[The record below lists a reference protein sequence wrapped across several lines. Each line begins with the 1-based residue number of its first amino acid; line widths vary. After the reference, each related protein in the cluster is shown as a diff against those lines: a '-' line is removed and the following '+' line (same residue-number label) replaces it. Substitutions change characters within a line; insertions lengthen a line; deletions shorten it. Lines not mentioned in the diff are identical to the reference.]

1 YALKLYNRKSHRIF
15 IKRKC
20 ENYMEEQVIS
30 ISEIIDAVK
39 KRWKIIALCTLIA
52 TLVSGIFSFFIIAPT
67 YEASTKIFIGKEGAE
82 SEGYNSSDVSMYQNL
97 LKTYSELIK
106 TKDLVNRAIDNSEYD
121 LSINNALSSISVNTV
136 TGTQILQISYKSKS
150 ASIAKNMLENVTKEF
165 INKAQELVP
174 NGNVQVLE
182 HVELPEKPVAPNK
195 TMNIA
200 IAFILGMMVG
210 FGIVFLLEYLDNTY
224 KNKEQLEKD
233 LDIPVLGVI
242 PMSDLE

>member
-1 YALKLYNRKSHRIF
+1 
-15 IKRKC
+15 
-20 ENYMEEQVIS
+20 MEEQVIS

-39 KRWKIIALCTLIA
+39 KRWKIIVLTTVLA
-52 TLVSGIFSFFIIAPT
+52 TVVSGIFSFFIISPT

-97 LKTYSELIK
+97 IKTYSELIK
-106 TKDLVNRAIDNSEYD
+106 TKDLVNKAIDNSQYD
-121 LSINNALSSISVNTV
+121 LSVNSVLNGITVNTL
-136 TGTQILQISYKSKS
+136 TGTQILQISYQSKS
-150 ASIAKNMLENVTKEF
+150 PSVAKNILESITNEF
-165 INKAQELVP
+165 ITKAEELVP
-174 NGNVQVLE
+174 NGNVKILE
-182 HVELPEKPVAPNK
+182 SVELPKNPVAPNK

-242 PMSDLE
+242 PMSDLD

>member
-1 YALKLYNRKSHRIF
+1 
-15 IKRKC
+15 
-20 ENYMEEQVIS
+20 MEEQVIS

-39 KRWKIIALCTLIA
+39 KRWKIIVLTTVLA
-52 TLVSGIFSFFIIAPT
+52 TVVSGIFSFFVISPT

-97 LKTYSELIK
+97 IKTYSELIK
-106 TKDLVNRAIDNSEYD
+106 TKDLVNKAINNSEYD
-121 LSINNALSSISVNTV
+121 LSVNSVLNGITVNTL
-136 TGTQILQISYKSKS
+136 TGTQILQISYQSKS
-150 ASIAKNMLENVTKEF
+150 PSIAKNMLESITNEF
-165 INKAQELVP
+165 ITKAEELVP
-174 NGNVQVLE
+174 NGNVKILE
-182 HVELPEKPVAPNK
+182 SVELPKNPVAPNK

-242 PMSDLE
+242 PMSDLD

>member
-1 YALKLYNRKSHRIF
+1 
-15 IKRKC
+15 
-20 ENYMEEQVIS
+20 MEEQVIS

-39 KRWKIIALCTLIA
+39 KRWKIIALTTVLA
-52 TLVSGIFSFFIIAPT
+52 TVVSGIFSFFIISPT

-97 LKTYSELIK
+97 IKTYSELIK
-106 TKDLVNRAIDNSEYD
+106 TKDLVNKAIDNSEYD
-121 LSINNALSSISVNTV
+121 LSVNSVLNGITVNTL
-136 TGTQILQISYKSKS
+136 TGTQILQISYQSKS
-150 ASIAKNMLENVTKEF
+150 PSIAKNMLESITNEF
-165 INKAQELVP
+165 ITKAEELVP
-174 NGNVQVLE
+174 NGNVKILE
-182 HVELPEKPVAPNK
+182 SVELPKNPVAPNK

-242 PMSDLE
+242 PMSDLD

>member
-1 YALKLYNRKSHRIF
+1 MPWIYIYEDNINKKSST
-15 IKRKC
+15 K
-20 ENYMEEQVIS
+20 YMEEQVIS

-39 KRWKIIALCTLIA
+39 KRWKIIALTTVLA
-52 TLVSGIFSFFIIAPT
+52 TLVSGIFSFFVISPT

-97 LKTYSELIK
+97 IKTYSELIK
-106 TKDLVNRAIDNSEYD
+106 TKDLVNKAIDNSEYD
-121 LSINNALSSISVNTV
+121 LSVNSVLNGITVNTL
-136 TGTQILQISYKSKS
+136 TGTQILQISYQSKS
-150 ASIAKNMLENVTKEF
+150 PSIAKNILESITNEF
-165 INKAQELVP
+165 ITKAEELVP
-174 NGNVQVLE
+174 NGNVKILE
-182 HVELPEKPVAPNK
+182 SVELPKNPVAPNK

-242 PMSDLE
+242 PMSDLD

>member
-1 YALKLYNRKSHRIF
+1 
-15 IKRKC
+15 
-20 ENYMEEQVIS
+20 MEEQVIS

-39 KRWKIIALCTLIA
+39 KRWKIIVLTTVLA
-52 TLVSGIFSFFIIAPT
+52 TVVSGIFSFFVISPT

-97 LKTYSELIK
+97 IKTYSELIK
-106 TKDLVNRAIDNSEYD
+106 TKDLVNKAINNSEYD
-121 LSINNALSSISVNTV
+121 LSVNSVLNGITVNTL
-136 TGTQILQISYKSKS
+136 TGTQILQISYQSKS
-150 ASIAKNMLENVTKEF
+150 PSIAKNILESITNEF
-165 INKAQELVP
+165 ITKAEELVP
-174 NGNVQVLE
+174 NGNVKILE
-182 HVELPEKPVAPNK
+182 SVELPKNPVAPNK

-242 PMSDLE
+242 PMSDLD

>member
-1 YALKLYNRKSHRIF
+1 
-15 IKRKC
+15 
-20 ENYMEEQVIS
+20 MEEQVIS

-52 TLVSGIFSFFIIAPT
+52 TLVSGIFTFFIIAPT
-67 YEASTKIFIGKEGAE
+67 YEASTKVFIGKEE
-82 SEGYNSSDVSMYQNL
+82 SSVENYNYNDITMYQKL

-106 TKDLVNRAIDNSEYD
+106 TKDLINRSITNSEYELEVED
-121 LSINNALSSISVNTV
+121 VLNNVSVTTV
-136 TGTQILQISYKSKS
+136 ADTQMIQIAYKSTS
-150 ASIAKNMLENVTKEF
+150 PNIAKNMLENITNEF
-165 INKAQELVP
+165 ITTAQELVP
-174 NGNVQVLE
+174 NGNVRVLE
-182 HVELPEKPVAPNK
+182 TVELPEEPVAPNK
-195 TMNIA
+195 KMNIA

-210 FGIVFLLEYLDNTY
+210 LGIVFLLEYLDNTY

>member
-1 YALKLYNRKSHRIF
+1 
-15 IKRKC
+15 
-20 ENYMEEQVIS
+20 MEEQVIS

-39 KRWKIIALCTLIA
+39 KRWKIIALTTVLA
-52 TLVSGIFSFFIIAPT
+52 TVVSGIFSFFVISPT

-97 LKTYSELIK
+97 IKTYSELIK
-106 TKDLVNRAIDNSEYD
+106 TKDLVNKAIDNSEYD
-121 LSINNALSSISVNTV
+121 LSVNNVLNGITVNTL
-136 TGTQILQISYKSKS
+136 TGTQILQISYQSKS
-150 ASIAKNMLENVTKEF
+150 PSIAKNILESITNEF
-165 INKAQELVP
+165 ITKAEELVP
-174 NGNVQVLE
+174 NGNVKILE
-182 HVELPEKPVAPNK
+182 SVEIPKNPVAPNK

-242 PMSDLE
+242 PMSDLD

>member
-1 YALKLYNRKSHRIF
+1 
-15 IKRKC
+15 
-20 ENYMEEQVIS
+20 MEEQVIS

-39 KRWKIIALCTLIA
+39 KRWKIIALTTVLA
-52 TLVSGIFSFFIIAPT
+52 TVVSGIFSFFIISPT

-97 LKTYSELIK
+97 IKTYSELIK
-106 TKDLVNRAIDNSEYD
+106 TKDLVNKAINNSQYD
-121 LSINNALSSISVNTV
+121 LSVNNVLNDITVNTL
-136 TGTQILQISYKSKS
+136 TGTQILQISYQSKS
-150 ASIAKNMLENVTKEF
+150 PSIAKNILESVTNEF

-174 NGNVQVLE
+174 NGNVKILE
-182 HVELPEKPVAPNK
+182 SVELPKNPVAPNK

-224 KNKEQLEKD
+224 KNKEQLEKE

-242 PMSDLE
+242 PMSDLD

>member
-1 YALKLYNRKSHRIF
+1 
-15 IKRKC
+15 
-20 ENYMEEQVIS
+20 MEEQVIS

-39 KRWKIIALCTLIA
+39 KRWKIIALTTVLA
-52 TLVSGIFSFFIIAPT
+52 TLVSGIFSFFVISPT
-67 YEASTKIFIGKEGAE
+67 YEASTKVFIGKEE
-82 SEGYNSSDVSMYQNL
+82 SSMESYNYNDITMYQKL

-106 TKDLVNRAIDNSEYD
+106 TKDLINRAITNSKYELKVEEVLND
-121 LSINNALSSISVNTV
+121 VSVTTV
-136 TGTQILQISYKSKS
+136 ADTQMIQISYRSTS
-150 ASIAKNMLENVTKEF
+150 PNIAKNMLENITNEF
-165 INKAQELVP
+165 IVTAQELVP
-174 NGNVQVLE
+174 NGNVKILE
-182 HVELPEKPVAPNK
+182 SVELPKKPVAPNK

-242 PMSDLE
+242 PMSDLD

>member
-1 YALKLYNRKSHRIF
+1 
-15 IKRKC
+15 
-20 ENYMEEQVIS
+20 MEEQVIS

-39 KRWKIIALCTLIA
+39 KRWKIIVLTTVLA
-52 TLVSGIFSFFIIAPT
+52 TVVSGIFSFFVISPT

-97 LKTYSELIK
+97 IKTYSELIK
-106 TKDLVNRAIDNSEYD
+106 TKDLVNKAINNSQYD
-121 LSINNALSSISVNTV
+121 LSVNNVLNGITVNTL
-136 TGTQILQISYKSKS
+136 TGTQILQISYQSKS
-150 ASIAKNMLENVTKEF
+150 PSIAKNILESITNEF
-165 INKAQELVP
+165 ITKAEELVP
-174 NGNVQVLE
+174 NGNVKILE
-182 HVELPEKPVAPNK
+182 SVELPKNPVAPNK

-242 PMSDLE
+242 PMSHLD

>member
-1 YALKLYNRKSHRIF
+1 
-15 IKRKC
+15 
-20 ENYMEEQVIS
+20 MEEQVIS

-39 KRWKIIALCTLIA
+39 KRWKIIALTTVLA
-52 TLVSGIFSFFIIAPT
+52 TVVSGIFSFFIISPT

-97 LKTYSELIK
+97 IKTYSELIK
-106 TKDLVNRAIDNSEYD
+106 TKDLVNKAIDNSEYD
-121 LSINNALSSISVNTV
+121 LSVNNVLNGITVNTL
-136 TGTQILQISYKSKS
+136 TGTQILQISYQSKS
-150 ASIAKNMLENVTKEF
+150 PSIAKNMLESITNEF
-165 INKAQELVP
+165 ITKAEELVP
-174 NGNVQVLE
+174 NGNVKILE
-182 HVELPEKPVAPNK
+182 SVEIPKNPVAPNK

-242 PMSDLE
+242 PMSDLD

>member
-1 YALKLYNRKSHRIF
+1 MPWIYIYEDNINKKSST
-15 IKRKC
+15 K
-20 ENYMEEQVIS
+20 YMEEQVIS

-39 KRWKIIALCTLIA
+39 KRWKIIALTTVLA
-52 TLVSGIFSFFIIAPT
+52 TLVSGIFSFFVISPT

-97 LKTYSELIK
+97 IKTYSELIK
-106 TKDLVNRAIDNSEYD
+106 TKDLVNKAIDNSQYD
-121 LSINNALSSISVNTV
+121 LSVNNVLNGITVNTL
-136 TGTQILQISYKSKS
+136 TGTQILQISYQSKS
-150 ASIAKNMLENVTKEF
+150 PSIAKNILESITNEF
-165 INKAQELVP
+165 ITKAEELVP
-174 NGNVQVLE
+174 NGNVKILE
-182 HVELPEKPVAPNK
+182 SVELPKNPVAPNK

-210 FGIVFLLEYLDNTY
+210 FGIVLLLEYLDNTY

-242 PMSDLE
+242 PMSDLD

>member
-1 YALKLYNRKSHRIF
+1 
-15 IKRKC
+15 
-20 ENYMEEQVIS
+20 MEEQVIS

-39 KRWKIIALCTLIA
+39 KRWKIIALTTVLS
-52 TLVSGIFSFFIIAPT
+52 TVVSGIFSFFIISPT

-97 LKTYSELIK
+97 IKTYSELIK
-106 TKDLVNRAIDNSEYD
+106 TKDLVNKAIDNSQYD
-121 LSINNALSSISVNTV
+121 LSVNNVLNGITVNTL
-136 TGTQILQISYKSKS
+136 TGTQILQISYQSKS
-150 ASIAKNMLENVTKEF
+150 PSIAKNILESITNEF
-165 INKAQELVP
+165 ITKAEELVP
-174 NGNVQVLE
+174 NGNVKILE
-182 HVELPEKPVAPNK
+182 SVELPKNPVAPNK

-242 PMSDLE
+242 PMSDLD

>member
-1 YALKLYNRKSHRIF
+1 
-15 IKRKC
+15 
-20 ENYMEEQVIS
+20 MEEQVIS

-39 KRWKIIALCTLIA
+39 KRWKIIVLTTVLA
-52 TLVSGIFSFFIIAPT
+52 TVVSGIFSFFVISPT

-97 LKTYSELIK
+97 IKTYSELIK
-106 TKDLVNRAIDNSEYD
+106 TKDLVNKAINKSQYD
-121 LSINNALSSISVNTV
+121 LSVNNVLNGITVNTL
-136 TGTQILQISYKSKS
+136 TGTQILQISYQSKS
-150 ASIAKNMLENVTKEF
+150 PSIAKNILESITNEF
-165 INKAQELVP
+165 ITKAEELVP
-174 NGNVQVLE
+174 NGNVKILE
-182 HVELPEKPVAPNK
+182 SVELPKNPVAPNK

-242 PMSDLE
+242 PMSDLD

>member
-1 YALKLYNRKSHRIF
+1 
-15 IKRKC
+15 
-20 ENYMEEQVIS
+20 MEEQVIS

-39 KRWKIIALCTLIA
+39 KRWKIIALTTVLA
-52 TLVSGIFSFFIIAPT
+52 TVVSGIFSFFIISPT

-97 LKTYSELIK
+97 IKTYSELIK
-106 TKDLVNRAIDNSEYD
+106 TKDLVNKAIDNSEYD
-121 LSINNALSSISVNTV
+121 LSVNSVLNGITVNTL
-136 TGTQILQISYKSKS
+136 TGTQILQISYQSKS
-150 ASIAKNMLENVTKEF
+150 PSIAKNMLESITNEF
-165 INKAQELVP
+165 IIKAEELVP
-174 NGNVQVLE
+174 NGNVKILE
-182 HVELPEKPVAPNK
+182 SVELPKNPVAPNK
-195 TMNIA
+195 AMNIA

-242 PMSDLE
+242 PMSDLD

>member
-1 YALKLYNRKSHRIF
+1 
-15 IKRKC
+15 
-20 ENYMEEQVIS
+20 MEEQVIS
-30 ISEIIDAVK
+30 VSEIIDAVK
-39 KRWKIIALCTLIA
+39 KRWKIIVLTTVLA
-52 TLVSGIFSFFIIAPT
+52 TVVSGIFSFFIISPT

-97 LKTYSELIK
+97 IKTYSELIK

-121 LSINNALSSISVNTV
+121 LSVNNVLNGITVNTL
-136 TGTQILQISYKSKS
+136 TGTQILQISYQSKS
-150 ASIAKNMLENVTKEF
+150 PSIAKNILESITNEF
-165 INKAQELVP
+165 ITKAEELVP
-174 NGNVQVLE
+174 NGNVKILE
-182 HVELPEKPVAPNK
+182 SVELPKNPVAPNK

-242 PMSDLE
+242 PMSDLD

>member
-1 YALKLYNRKSHRIF
+1 
-15 IKRKC
+15 
-20 ENYMEEQVIS
+20 MEEQVIS
-30 ISEIIDAVK
+30 VSEIIDAVK
-39 KRWKIIALCTLIA
+39 KRWKIIVLTTVLA
-52 TLVSGIFSFFIIAPT
+52 TVGSGIFSFFVISPT

-97 LKTYSELIK
+97 IKTYSELIK
-106 TKDLVNRAIDNSEYD
+106 TKDLVNKAINNSQYD
-121 LSINNALSSISVNTV
+121 LSVNNVLNGITVNTL
-136 TGTQILQISYKSKS
+136 TGTQILQISYQSKS
-150 ASIAKNMLENVTKEF
+150 PSIAKNILESVTNEF

-174 NGNVQVLE
+174 NGNVKILE
-182 HVELPEKPVAPNK
+182 SVELPKNPVAPNK

-224 KNKEQLEKD
+224 KNKEQLEKE

-242 PMSDLE
+242 PMSDLD

>member
-1 YALKLYNRKSHRIF
+1 
-15 IKRKC
+15 
-20 ENYMEEQVIS
+20 MEEQVIS

-39 KRWKIIALCTLIA
+39 KRWKIIVLTTVLA
-52 TLVSGIFSFFIIAPT
+52 TVVSGIFSFFIISPT

-97 LKTYSELIK
+97 IKTYSELIK
-106 TKDLVNRAIDNSEYD
+106 TKDLVNKAIDNSQYD
-121 LSINNALSSISVNTV
+121 LSVNNVLNGITVNTL
-136 TGTQILQISYKSKS
+136 TGTQILQISYQSKS
-150 ASIAKNMLENVTKEF
+150 PSIAKNILESITNEF
-165 INKAQELVP
+165 ITKAEELVP
-174 NGNVQVLE
+174 NGNVKILE
-182 HVELPEKPVAPNK
+182 SVELPKNPVAPNK

-242 PMSDLE
+242 PMSDLD

>member
-1 YALKLYNRKSHRIF
+1 
-15 IKRKC
+15 
-20 ENYMEEQVIS
+20 MEEQVIS

-39 KRWKIIALCTLIA
+39 KRWKIIVLTTVLA
-52 TLVSGIFSFFIIAPT
+52 TVVSGIFSFFVISPT

-97 LKTYSELIK
+97 IKTYSELIK
-106 TKDLVNRAIDNSEYD
+106 TKDLVNKAIDNSEYD
-121 LSINNALSSISVNTV
+121 LSVNSVLNGITVNTL
-136 TGTQILQISYKSKS
+136 TGTQILQISYQSKS
-150 ASIAKNMLENVTKEF
+150 PSIAKNMLESITNEF
-165 INKAQELVP
+165 ITKAEELVP
-174 NGNVQVLE
+174 NGNVKILE
-182 HVELPEKPVAPNK
+182 SVEIPKNPVAPNK

-242 PMSDLE
+242 PMSDLD

>member
-1 YALKLYNRKSHRIF
+1 
-15 IKRKC
+15 
-20 ENYMEEQVIS
+20 MEEQVIS

-39 KRWKIIALCTLIA
+39 KRWKIIALTTVLA
-52 TLVSGIFSFFIIAPT
+52 TVVSGIFSFFVISPT

-97 LKTYSELIK
+97 IKTYSELIK
-106 TKDLVNRAIDNSEYD
+106 TKDLVNKAINNSEYD
-121 LSINNALSSISVNTV
+121 LSVNSVLNGITVNTL
-136 TGTQILQISYKSKS
+136 TGTQILQISYQSKS
-150 ASIAKNMLENVTKEF
+150 PSIAKNMLESITNEF
-165 INKAQELVP
+165 ITKAEELVP
-174 NGNVQVLE
+174 NGNVKILE
-182 HVELPEKPVAPNK
+182 SVEIPKNPVAPNK

-242 PMSDLE
+242 PMSDLD

>member
-1 YALKLYNRKSHRIF
+1 
-15 IKRKC
+15 
-20 ENYMEEQVIS
+20 MEEQVIS

-39 KRWKIIALCTLIA
+39 KRWKIIALTTVLA
-52 TLVSGIFSFFIIAPT
+52 TVVSGIFSFFIISPT

-97 LKTYSELIK
+97 IKTYSELIK
-106 TKDLVNRAIDNSEYD
+106 TKDLVNKAIDNSQYD
-121 LSINNALSSISVNTV
+121 LSVNSVLNGITVNTL
-136 TGTQILQISYKSKS
+136 TGTQILQISYQSKS
-150 ASIAKNMLENVTKEF
+150 PSIAKNILESVTNEF
-165 INKAQELVP
+165 ITKAEELVP
-174 NGNVQVLE
+174 NGNVKILE
-182 HVELPEKPVAPNK
+182 SVELPKNPVAPNK

-242 PMSDLE
+242 PMSDLD

>member
-1 YALKLYNRKSHRIF
+1 
-15 IKRKC
+15 
-20 ENYMEEQVIS
+20 MEEQVIS
-30 ISEIIDAVK
+30 VSEIIDAVK
-39 KRWKIIALCTLIA
+39 KRWKIIVLTTVLA
-52 TLVSGIFSFFIIAPT
+52 TVVSGIFSFFVISPT

-97 LKTYSELIK
+97 IKTYSELIK
-106 TKDLVNRAIDNSEYD
+106 TKDLVNKAINNSQYD
-121 LSINNALSSISVNTV
+121 LSVNNVLNGITVNTL
-136 TGTQILQISYKSKS
+136 TGTQILQISYQSKS
-150 ASIAKNMLENVTKEF
+150 PSIAKNILESITNEF
-165 INKAQELVP
+165 ITKAEELVP
-174 NGNVQVLE
+174 NGNVKVLE
-182 HVELPEKPVAPNK
+182 SVELPKNPVAPNK

-242 PMSDLE
+242 PMSDLD